1 MIERNVSVGDMI
13 PLIRETLDSGKTVS
27 FAPRGVSMLPMLRQG
42 RDTVTLSRLEGRL
55 RKYDLPFYRRDD
67 GTYVLHRIVKS
78 GDTYTC
84 IGDNQ
89 FALEPGIR
97 HDQIIGVVSAF
108 CRKGKTISVSHRG
121 YKLYCRFWHWSRPVR
136 HVCSGVGRRLRA
148 LFR

>member
-1 MIERNVSVGDMI
+1 MQERNVSVEDMI
-13 PLIRETLDSGKTVS
+13 PLIRETLECGKTVC

-42 RDTVTLSRLEGRL
+42 RDTVTLKRVEGSL

-67 GTYVLHRIVKS
+67 GAYVIHRIVKA

-89 FALEPGIR
+89 FAYEAGIR

-108 CRKGKTISVSHRG
+108 CRDGKTILVSHRG
-121 YKLYCRFWHWSRPVR
+121 YKLYCRLWHWSRPVR
-136 HVCSGVGRRLRA
+136 HVFSGVARRLCA

>member
-1 MIERNVSVGDMI
+1 MQERNVSVEDMI
-13 PLIRETLDSGKTVS
+13 PLIRETLEGGKTVS
-27 FAPRGVSMLPMLRQG
+27 FAPKGVSMLPMLRQG
-42 RDTVTLSRLEGRL
+42 RDTVTLKRVEGKL
-55 RKYDLPFYRRDD
+55 RKYDLPFYRRDN
-67 GTYVLHRIVKS
+67 GAYVIHRIVKV

-108 CRKGKTISVSHRG
+108 CRNGKTISVSHGG
-121 YKLYCRFWHWSRPVR
+121 YKLYCRLWHWSRPVR
-136 HVCSGVGRRLRA
+136 HVIRGVARRLRA